1 MYKVVTLIA
10 VVGVDQSNDT
20 FDDEVADRFCRRLP
34 EHIPQVRRC
43 RARYTP
49 ANMKSA
55 GLSEERGAR
64 AQSRGQV
71 PCECAVGN
79 RG

>member
-10 VVGVDQSNDT
+10 VVGVDQGNDT

-43 RARYTP
+43 RAR
-49 ANMKSA
+49 
-55 GLSEERGAR
+55 
-64 AQSRGQV
+64 
-71 PCECAVGN
+71 
-79 RG
+79 